1 MMDIASFMETYKRA
15 WETSDENLLAALFA
29 EDGIYRNTPFA
40 EQRGREA
47 IKAYWQRTKLQSDI
61 HLTYDVLQR
70 HEHGGIAHWR
80 TTYRVTSEELFRI
93 WAASSGTNLLAR
105 KKGDPLPRLVLDG
118 MAVVELDAKRLC
130 REFRIWWHS
139 QMAED

>member
-1 MMDIASFMETYKRA
+1 MDLALFMETYKRA

-47 IKAYWQRTKLQSDI
+47 IRAYWQRTKLQSDI
-61 HLTYDVLQR
+61 HLAYDVLHR

-80 TTYRVTSEELFRI
+80 TTYQVTSEELFRI

-105 KKGDPLPRLVLDG
+105 KAGDPLPRLVLDG
-118 MAVVELDAKRLC
+118 MAVVELDATGLC

-139 QMAED
+139 QIAEN